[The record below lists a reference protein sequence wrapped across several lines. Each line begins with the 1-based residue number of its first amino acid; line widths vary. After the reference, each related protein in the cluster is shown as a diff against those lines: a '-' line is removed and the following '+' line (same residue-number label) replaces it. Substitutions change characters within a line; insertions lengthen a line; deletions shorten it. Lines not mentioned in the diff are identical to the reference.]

1 MKNFFSSLFFDS
13 DLVKQI
19 KKENVNE
26 GFLYNQL
33 INGKITLKEFLAA
46 V

>member
-1 MKNFFSSLFFDS
+1 MKNFFSNLFFDK

-19 KKENVNE
+19 KKENVNQ
-26 GFLYNQL
+26 GLLYNQL
-33 INGKITLKEFLAA
+33 INGRITLKEYLAA